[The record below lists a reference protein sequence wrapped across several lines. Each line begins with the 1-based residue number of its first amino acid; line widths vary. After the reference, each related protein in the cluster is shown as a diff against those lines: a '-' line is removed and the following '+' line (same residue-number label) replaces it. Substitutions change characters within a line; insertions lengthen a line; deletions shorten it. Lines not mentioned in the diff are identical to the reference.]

1 MEQYM
6 PVMSQLY
13 QFKTR
18 LHETVMKLQVQQPA
32 SQLCSQL
39 YMQLLMLHQLV
50 FVYINNWLAYMHVAS
65 ASVQLQLRPA
75 TLNFINSLFPVHQ
88 RNTLEGQWV
97 SGQLLLFTKILC
109 LYKTLI
115 IPCFLHKN
123 IQLVTQ
129 AYTKNNEVIMKL
141 WMHFKYHFHNKF

>member
-6 PVMSQLY
+6 SVMSQSY

-50 FVYINNWLAYMHVAS
+50 YICVYQQLVSYNTYMHVAS

-115 IPCFLHKN
+115 TLLF
-123 IQLVTQ
+123 TQ
-129 AYTKNNEVIMKL
+129 EYSTCDTSMYQK
-141 WMHFKYHFHNKF
+141 